1 MNSELIMAL
10 EALEKEKNIR
20 KELVFEALE
29 AALIS
34 AYKKNF
40 GAGHNC
46 FADVNR
52 ETGDMRVYC
61 TKTVVEEVTDP
72 FTEITLEEAKGINKR
87 YELGDMVDFD
97 AEPAKFG
104 RIAAQTAKQIVVQKI
119 REAERG
125 NMYEEYSDK
134 ENDVMSGKIEK
145 LERRGVM
152 VDLGSAEALLSPGE
166 QIPGED
172 YTPGRRLKVYV
183 YEVKKTTKTVS
194 LMVSRTHPGLVKK
207 LFEKEVPE
215 IADGTVVIKSIAREA
230 GSRSKLAVY
239 SENPNIDPV
248 GACVGQKGNRVAGIV
263 EELNDEKIDVIQY
276 SEDPKEYIS
285 AALNPAKVLSVEI
298 DEEKKSALVTV
309 PEFQLSLAIGKE
321 GQNARLAARLTGWK
335 IDIKASADDG
345 KDING

>member
-1 MNSELIMAL
+1 MNSELILAL
-10 EALEKEKNIR
+10 EALESEKRIQKEIM
-20 KELVFEALE
+20 FDALE
-29 AALIS
+29 TALVT

-40 GAGHNC
+40 GANYNC
-46 FADVNR
+46 FAEVNR

-61 TKTVVEEVTDP
+61 TKTVVDEVEDDCL
-72 FTEITLEEAKGINKR
+72 EISLEDAKKINKR
-87 YELGDMVDFD
+87 YKAGDLVEID
-97 AEPAKFG
+97 ADPAKFG

-125 NMYEEYSDK
+125 NMYNEYSDK
-134 ENDVMSGKIEK
+134 ENDVMTGKVEK
-145 LERRGVM
+145 LDRRGIM
-152 VDLGSAEALLSPGE
+152 IDLGTAEAILAPSE
-166 QIPGED
+166 QIPGES
-172 YTPGRRLKVYV
+172 YTPGKYLKVYV
-183 YEVKKTTKTVS
+183 FEVKKTTKSVN

-207 LFEKEVPE
+207 LFEQDVPE
-215 IADGTVVIKSIAREA
+215 IADGTVVIKNIAREA

-248 GACVGQKGNRVAGIV
+248 GACVGQKGNRVASIV

-276 SEDPKEYIS
+276 SEDPVEYIS

-298 DEEKKSALVTV
+298 DESNKSALVTV

-335 IDIKASADDG
+335 IDIKSDG
-345 KDING
+345 GESGKE

>member
-1 MNSELIMAL
+1 MNSELILAL
-10 EALEKEKNIR
+10 EALESEKRIKKEIM
-20 KELVFEALE
+20 FDALE
-29 AALIS
+29 TALVT

-40 GAGHNC
+40 GANYNC
-46 FADVNR
+46 FAEVNR

-61 TKTVVEEVTDP
+61 TKTVVDEVEDDCL
-72 FTEITLEEAKGINKR
+72 EMSLEEATKINKR
-87 YELGDMVDFD
+87 YKVGDLVEIE
-97 AEPAKFG
+97 ASPAKFG

-125 NMYEEYSDK
+125 NMYNEYSDK
-134 ENDVMSGKIEK
+134 ENDVMTGKVEK
-145 LERRGVM
+145 LDRRGIM
-152 VDLGSAEALLSPGE
+152 IDLGTAEAILAPSE
-166 QIPGED
+166 QIPGES
-172 YTPGRRLKVYV
+172 YTPGKYLKVYV
-183 YEVKKTTKTVS
+183 FEVKKTTKSVN

-207 LFEKEVPE
+207 LFEQDVPE
-215 IADGTVVIKSIAREA
+215 IADGSVVIKNIAREA

-248 GACVGQKGNRVAGIV
+248 GACVGQKGTRVASIV

-276 SEDPKEYIS
+276 SEDPVEYIS

-298 DEEKKSALVTV
+298 DENNKSALVTV

-335 IDIKASADDG
+335 IDIKSDG
-345 KDING
+345 GENGKE

>member
-1 MNSELIMAL
+1 MNNELILAL
-10 EALEKEKNIR
+10 DALEKEKRIK
-20 KELVFEALE
+20 KEVMFEALE
-29 AALIS
+29 AALVT

-40 GAGHNC
+40 GSGYNC
-46 FADVNR
+46 FAEVNR

-61 TKTVVEEVTDP
+61 TKTVVEEVEDDA
-72 FTEITLEEAKGINKR
+72 TELSIEEAQKINKR
-87 YELGDMVDFD
+87 YQIGDSVDFE
-97 AEPAKFG
+97 ASPAKFG
-104 RIAAQTAKQIVVQKI
+104 RIAAQTAKQMVVQKI

-125 NMYEEYSDK
+125 NMYDEYSDK

-145 LERRGVM
+145 LDRRGVM
-152 VDLGSAEALLSPGE
+152 VDLGSAEALLTPSE

-183 YEVKKTTKTVS
+183 FEVKKTTRSVN

-207 LFEKEVPE
+207 LFEQEVPE
-215 IADGTVVIKSIAREA
+215 IADGTVQIKSIAREA

-239 SENPNIDPV
+239 SDNPSIDPV
-248 GACVGQKGNRVAGIV
+248 GACVGQKGTRVAGIV
-263 EELNDEKIDVIQY
+263 QELNDEKIDVVQY
-276 SEDPKEYIS
+276 SEDPAEYIS

-298 DEEKKSALVTV
+298 DEKNKSALVTV

-335 IDIKASADDG
+335 IDIKSDG
-345 KDING
+345 GENGKEI

>member
-1 MNSELIMAL
+1 MNNELILAL
-10 EALEKEKNIR
+10 DALEKEKRIK
-20 KELVFEALE
+20 KEVMFEALE
-29 AALIS
+29 AALVT

-40 GAGHNC
+40 GSGYNC
-46 FADVNR
+46 FAEVNR

-61 TKTVVEEVTDP
+61 TKTVVEEVEDDA
-72 FTEITLEEAKGINKR
+72 TELSIEEAQKINKR
-87 YELGDMVDFD
+87 YQIGDSVDFE
-97 AEPAKFG
+97 ASPAKFG
-104 RIAAQTAKQIVVQKI
+104 RIAAQTAKQMVVQKI

-125 NMYEEYSDK
+125 NMYDEYSDK

-145 LERRGVM
+145 LDRRGVM
-152 VDLGSAEALLSPGE
+152 VDLGSAEALLTPSE

-183 YEVKKTTKTVS
+183 FEVKKTTRSVN

-207 LFEKEVPE
+207 LFEQEVPE
-215 IADGTVVIKSIAREA
+215 IADGTVQIKSIAREA

-239 SENPNIDPV
+239 SDNPSIDPV
-248 GACVGQKGNRVAGIV
+248 GACVGQKGTRVAGIV
-263 EELNDEKIDVIQY
+263 QELNDEKIDVVQY
-276 SEDPKEYIS
+276 SEDPAEYIS

-298 DEEKKSALVTV
+298 DEKNKSALVTV

-335 IDIKASADDG
+335 IDIKRDG
-345 KDING
+345 GENGKEI